1 MTRRANAPRAK
12 APPPAPAP
20 ARAPANA
27 ALDAGSTEA
36 RILEA
41 ADELFCTL
49 GYAGVS
55 ARDVAEHAGVNKAL
69 VFYHYDSM
77 RGLFEAVLERY
88 YEAHTKGLAA
98 ALAGGGDV
106 RERMHRLVD
115 AYLDFMSTHARYAT
129 LVQAQL
135 ANPDTYGLVE
145 KSFEPLYRFIE
156 ATLLEVAPSEGRAA
170 ARQLFVTF
178 SGAVINW
185 CTYAPL
191 LSRVV
196 GGDLLRPP
204 LLEERRAHVRW
215 LVDLVLDSL
224 ARSAAKSGASSA
236 TEAAGVAAPR
246 RRAPRT
252 SRP

>member
-1 MTRRANAPRAK
+1 MIRRAHAKRAP

-20 ARAPANA
+20 APAASLAPAQGA
-27 ALDAGSTEA
+27 AATTEA

-55 ARDVAEHAGVNKAL
+55 ARDVAERAGVNKAL

-88 YEAHTKGLAA
+88 YEAHTEGLAA

-145 KSFEPLYRFIE
+145 KSYEPLYRFIE

-178 SGAVINW
+178 SGAVMNW

-191 LSRVV
+191 LSRVL

-224 ARSAAKSGASSA
+224 GGLEGPA
-236 TEAAGVAAPR
+236 AAGSARPAR
-246 RRAPRT
+246 DQSRT
-252 SRP
+252 HRT

>member
-1 MTRRANAPRAK
+1 MASRAPTSVAPSKRPSAKRAPSAAKRRARAVAPIAE
-12 APPPAPAP
+12 P
-20 ARAPANA
+20 
-27 ALDAGSTEA
+27 STEA

-41 ADELFCTL
+41 GEALFCAV

-55 ARDVAEHAGVNKAL
+55 ARDVAERAGVNKAL
-69 VFYHYDSM
+69 VFYHYGSM

-88 YEAHTKGLAA
+88 YDAHHRGLAD

-115 AYLDFMSTHARYAT
+115 AYLDFMATHARYAT

-135 ANPDTYGLVE
+135 ANPDTYALVE
-145 KSFEPLYRFIE
+145 KSFEPLYRFVE
-156 ATLLEVAPSEGRAA
+156 ATLLEVAPEQGRAA

-191 LSRVV
+191 LSRVL

-215 LVDLVLDSL
+215 LVDLVLADLQRSPPSGSL
-224 ARSAAKSGASSA
+224 PAVGAVRASGRDPA
-236 TEAAGVAAPR
+236 
-246 RRAPRT
+246 
-252 SRP
+252 

>member
-1 MTRRANAPRAK
+1 MTRRARAS
-12 APPPAPAP
+12 APAP
-20 ARAPANA
+20 T
-27 ALDAGSTEA
+27 LSTEA

-41 ADELFCTL
+41 AEGLFCTA

-55 ARDVAEHAGVNKAL
+55 ARDVAERAGVNKAL

-88 YEAHTKGLAA
+88 YDAHTKGLAD
-98 ALAGGGDV
+98 ALAGGGSV

-115 AYLDFMSTHARYAT
+115 AYLDFMTTHARYAT

-135 ANPDTYGLVE
+135 SNPETHSLVE
-145 KSFEPLYRFIE
+145 KSYEPLYRYIE
-156 ATLLEVAPSEGRAA
+156 AALLEVAPKEGRAA

-191 LSRVV
+191 LSRVL
-196 GGDLLRPP
+196 GSDPLKPP

-215 LVDLVLDSL
+215 LVDLVLDAL
-224 ARSAAKSGASSA
+224 
-236 TEAAGVAAPR
+236 E
-246 RRAPRT
+246 
-252 SRP
+252 RPAEKRKRLT

>member
-1 MTRRANAPRAK
+1 MTRRGRAAPAL
-12 APPPAPAP
+12 APPPE
-20 ARAPANA
+20 A
-27 ALDAGSTEA
+27 ASTEA

-41 ADELFCTL
+41 ADELFCTR
-49 GYAGVS
+49 GYDGVS
-55 ARDVAEHAGVNKAL
+55 ARDVAERAGVNKAL

-88 YEAHTKGLAA
+88 YEAHQKGLAG

-106 RERMHRLVD
+106 RERMHRLVE

-135 ANPDTYGLVE
+135 ANPDTNALVE
-145 KSFEPLYRFIE
+145 RSYGPLYRFIE
-156 ATLLEVAPSEGRAA
+156 TTLLEIAPSEGRAA

-191 LSRVV
+191 LSRVL
-196 GGDLLRPP
+196 GGDLLKPP

-215 LVDLVLDSL
+215 LVDLVLDAL
-224 ARSAAKSGASSA
+224 ERP
-236 TEAAGVAAPR
+236 APV
-246 RRAPRT
+246 T
-252 SRP
+252 SV

>member
-1 MTRRANAPRAK
+1 MMNMAEMTRPARAK
-12 APPPAPAP
+12 PAPAP
-20 ARAPANA
+20 VLA
-27 ALDAGSTEA
+27 STEA

-41 ADELFCTL
+41 AEELFCSA

-55 ARDVAEHAGVNKAL
+55 ARDVAERADVNKAL
-69 VFYHYDSM
+69 VFYHYGSM

-88 YEAHTKGLAA
+88 YDAHQKGLAD
-98 ALAGGGDV
+98 ALAGGGNV

-129 LVQAQL
+129 LVQTQL
-135 ANPDTYGLVE
+135 SNPETHALVE
-145 KSFEPLYRFIE
+145 KSYEPLYRFIE
-156 ATLLEVAPSEGRAA
+156 AALLEVAPREGRAA

-191 LSRVV
+191 LSRVL
-196 GGDLLRPP
+196 GSDTLKPP

-215 LVDLVLDSL
+215 LVDSSCSTRSSTPLVSSTSP
-224 ARSAAKSGASSA
+224 AR
-236 TEAAGVAAPR
+236 
-246 RRAPRT
+246 RT
-252 SRP
+252 C